1 VRKNPPTAKESDEL
15 VEQWIKRYFQLSGDR
30 NGGRKAREDKKR
42 ASESAAK
49 ANSDDLPTN
58 TFLL

>member
-1 VRKNPPTAKESDEL
+1 MRKNPPTAKESDEL

-42 ASESAAK
+42 ANESVVK
-49 ANSDDLPTN
+49 TGNDLPGFN
-58 TFLL
+58 S